1 MKYKKRLIEIISWG
15 LIIGFIL
22 CLIGL
27 IFSLKPLKS
36 FEPECSKECKK
47 FNWTFYKVEIVYAN
61 NIDCYCLNE
70 FEKPQNI
77 GALPK
82 K

>member
-1 MKYKKRLIEIISWG
+1 MRHKKLIIEIVSWT
-15 LIIGFIL
+15 LIIMLIA
-22 CLIGL
+22 CVIGL

-36 FEPECSKECKK
+36 FEPKCSKECQK
-47 FNWTFYKVEIVYAN
+47 FNWTFYKVEMAYAN

-77 GALPK
+77 GALQK
-82 K
+82 